1 MSWLRLQQALLR
13 SRTIAGRVQWLIRLR
28 WLAALGVL
36 SVGLAARYLTPVR
49 FDIRGV
55 YIVAAAIALYNGAL
69 YMLARQR
76 VWDRA
81 PEQAIPA
88 SRHVIHLQ
96 VVADL
101 VCLMILV
108 QWTGGLINPFAVFM
122 VFHMAIAGIMLPRAR
137 CASSGGYRHHSA
149 GDRGSPGCL
158 CARFAGAADRL
169 PPGGGGGRVSAGSA
183 AAVCGG
189 ELAGAGDHVLPDGLL
204 HQRDQPA
211 AR

>member
-1 MSWLRLQQALLR
+1 MAGWRCR
-13 SRTIAGRVQWLIRLR
+13 SACRRIGSIRLR

-88 SRHVIHLQ
+88 SRHVI
-96 VVADL
+96 
-101 VCLMILV
+101 
-108 QWTGGLINPFAVFM
+108 GFFE
-122 VFHMAIAGIMLPRAR
+122 
-137 CASSGGYRHHSA
+137 
-149 GDRGSPGCL
+149 
-158 CARFAGAADRL
+158 RF
-169 PPGGGGGRVSAGSA
+169 
-183 AAVCGG
+183 
-189 ELAGAGDHVLPDGLL
+189 
-204 HQRDQPA
+204 
-211 AR
+211 